1 MRTALFPGSF
11 DPFHNGHL
19 EIVEAASKLFT
30 EVVVAPMRNTQ
41 KGDPLFTLEER
52 KEMISESISH
62 LTNVRLAP
70 LSSLVVDLARE
81 VGADV
86 IVKGLRVASDA
97 EAELQQAQMNK
108 KVAGI
113 ETLFIPSSSEYSFI
127 ASKYVRDFAKFG
139 GADRVGFTVPEPV
152 LRKLREKFSA
162 DSRGSRRSAQQP
174 AANDST
180 SKSEA
185 RV

>member
-1 MRTALFPGSF
+1 
-11 DPFHNGHL
+11 
-19 EIVEAASKLFT
+19 VEAASKLFE

-41 KGDPLFTLEER
+41 KGEPLFTLEER
-52 KEMISESISH
+52 NEMIAKSVQH
-62 LTNVRLAP
+62 LTNVRLAS

-81 VGADV
+81 IGADV

-127 ASKYVRDFAKFG
+127 ASKYVRDFARFG

-152 LRKLREKFSA
+152 LRKLREKFSGDGVGVLRGA
-162 DSRGSRRSAQQP
+162 DGTRTGRSSSR
-174 AANDST
+174 
-180 SKSEA
+180 KEA